1 VRKLAFA
8 VYYSLLVTDVSS
20 VTSLLSA
27 TARASVHGESVAN
40 RENNFQ
46 RVTMNDTKR
55 ILFVVGEAS
64 GDLHGS
70 SLVKELK
77 KINPDLEFLG
87 IGGDKMKKEGVELV
101 FHIDRLAFMGFF
113 EVLRN
118 LGFIRRVMKTMVSVT
133 EARRPDLAI
142 LIDYPGFNLR
152 LAKKVKSLGI
162 PVVYYISPQV
172 WAWGGNRA
180 KKMQGLIDKMIVVFP
195 FEKQIY
201 DKFDVDCEF
210 VGHPLLEVTR
220 SVLSLEDFQRKFDVR
235 KSEVVVGLLPGSRWQ
250 EVEKILPIMLE
261 SCRLLKTRIKDVKV
275 LLGLAPTIKK
285 ERIES
290 LLTQANSQV
299 MIVEN
304 LTYDLMKHA
313 DLLLIASGSATL
325 ECAILGTPFLV
336 LYKTSF
342 WTYLVAKTLIN
353 IPNIALANVVAGK
366 RIVPE
371 FIQKKAIP
379 GHIAEEMYEILSDK
393 NRYKAIQNELAK
405 VKEKMGEEGASK
417 KAAQIVARMLTAPPS
432 TG

>member
-1 VRKLAFA
+1 M
-8 VYYSLLVTDVSS
+8 
-20 VTSLLSA
+20 SA
-27 TARASVHGESVAN
+27 RQKIVIIA
-40 RENNFQ
+40 
-46 RVTMNDTKR
+46 
-55 ILFVVGEAS
+55 GEAS

-77 KINPDLEFLG
+77 KINPDLKFFG
-87 IGGDKMKKEGVELV
+87 IGGDKMKREGVELI
-101 FHIDRLAFMGFF
+101 FHIDCLSIMGFF
-113 EVLRN
+113 EVIKN
-118 LGFIRRVMKTMVSVT
+118 LSFIREVMKTMVAVT

-152 LAKKVKSLGI
+152 FARKVKSLGI

-172 WAWGGNRA
+172 WAWGGNRV

-201 DKFDVDCEF
+201 DKFNVACEF
-210 VGHPLLEVTR
+210 VGHPFLEMAR
-220 SVLSLEDFQRKFDVR
+220 PVLSLEDFQRKFDIR
-235 KSEVVVGLLPGSRWQ
+235 KNEVVVGLLPGSRWQ

-261 SCRLLKTRIKDVKV
+261 SSQLLKTRIKNVKL

-285 ERIES
+285 DKIES
-290 LLTQANSQV
+290 LLTEANSQV

-336 LYKTSF
+336 LYKTGF
-342 WTYLVAKTLIN
+342 WNYLVAKSLIS

-371 FIQKKAIP
+371 FIQKKAVP
-379 GHIAEEMYEILSDK
+379 SRIAEEMYEILSDK
-393 NRYKAIQNELAK
+393 NRYKVIQNELTK
-405 VKEKMGEEGASK
+405 VREKLGEEGASK
-417 KAAQIVARMLTAPPS
+417 KAAQIVDKIMTNIE
-432 TG
+432 

>member
-1 VRKLAFA
+1 MSDRQKIAIIA
-8 VYYSLLVTDVSS
+8 
-20 VTSLLSA
+20 
-27 TARASVHGESVAN
+27 
-40 RENNFQ
+40 
-46 RVTMNDTKR
+46 
-55 ILFVVGEAS
+55 GEAS

-77 KINPDLEFLG
+77 KINPDLEFFG
-87 IGGDKMKKEGVELV
+87 IGGDKMKREGVELI
-101 FHIDRLAFMGFF
+101 FHIDRLSIMGFF
-113 EVLRN
+113 EVIKN
-118 LGFIRRVMKTMVSVT
+118 LSFIREVMKTMVSVI
-133 EARRPDLAI
+133 EVKRPDVAI

-152 LAKKVKSLGI
+152 FAEKVKSLGI

-172 WAWGGNRA
+172 WAWGGNRV
-180 KKMQGLIDKMIVVFP
+180 KKMQALIDKMIVVFP

-201 DKFDVDCEF
+201 DKFNIDCEF
-210 VGHPLLEVTR
+210 VGHPFLEVAR
-220 SVLSLEDFQRKFDVR
+220 PVLSLEDFQRKFDIR
-235 KSEVVVGLLPGSRWQ
+235 KNEVVVGLLPGSRWQ
-250 EVEKILPIMLE
+250 EVEKILPIMLD
-261 SCRLLKTRIKDVKV
+261 SCQLLKARIKDVKL
-275 LLGLAPTIKK
+275 LLGLASTIKK

-336 LYKTSF
+336 LYKTGF
-342 WTYLVAKTLIN
+342 WNYVVAKSLIN

-366 RIVPE
+366 RIIPE

-379 GHIAEEMYEILSDK
+379 THIAEEMYEILNDK

-405 VKEKMGEEGASK
+405 VKEKLGEEGASK
-417 KAAQIVARMLTAPPS
+417 KAAQIIVRMMTNAGPRARTFTADE
-432 TG
+432 TD

>member
-1 VRKLAFA
+1 
-8 VYYSLLVTDVSS
+8 
-20 VTSLLSA
+20 
-27 TARASVHGESVAN
+27 
-40 RENNFQ
+40 
-46 RVTMNDTKR
+46 MNETKK
-55 ILFVVGEAS
+55 IVIIAGEAS

-77 KINPDLEFLG
+77 KINPHGEFFG
-87 IGGDKMKKEGVELV
+87 IGGDKMKREGVELI
-101 FHIDRLAFMGFF
+101 FHIDRLSFMGFF
-113 EVLRN
+113 EVLKN
-118 LGFIRRVMKTMVSVT
+118 LRFIRKVMQTMVSMIET
-133 EARRPDLAI
+133 RKPDLAI

-152 LAKKVKSLGI
+152 FAKKAKMLGI

-172 WAWGGNRA
+172 WAWGGNRV
-180 KKMQGLIDKMIVVFP
+180 KKMRGLVDRLIVIFP
-195 FEKQIY
+195 FERQIY
-201 DKFDVDCEF
+201 DKFNINCEF

-220 SVLSLEDFQRKFDVR
+220 PVLSLEDFQKKFDIR
-235 KSEVVVGLLPGSRWQ
+235 KNEVVIGLLPGSRWQ

-261 SCRLLKTRIKDVKV
+261 SSALLKTRIKNVKL

-285 ERIES
+285 DKVES
-290 LLTQANSQV
+290 LLPHANSRV
-299 MIVEN
+299 RIIEN
-304 LTYDLMKHA
+304 LTYDVMKHC

-342 WTYLVAKTLIN
+342 WTYLIAKSLIS

-379 GHIAEEMYEILSDK
+379 QKIADEMYEILSDK
-393 NRYKAIQNELAK
+393 NRYKAIQNELEK

-417 KAAQIVARMLTAPPS
+417 RAAQIVARMMTKNEKGM
-432 TG
+432 TNDG